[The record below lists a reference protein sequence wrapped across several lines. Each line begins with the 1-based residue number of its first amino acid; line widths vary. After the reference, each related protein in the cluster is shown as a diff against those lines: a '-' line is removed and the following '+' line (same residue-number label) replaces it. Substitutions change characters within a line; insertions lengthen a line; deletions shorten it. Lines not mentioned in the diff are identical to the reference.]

1 MAKKVNKDKKLK
13 ALKDSRNANLF
24 LSVMG
29 AGYGGIKGREFGRDK
44 AIDKQ
49 HKSVKNRIEEL
60 GNKIKRGEEL
70 TEQEAKFMYNP
81 KPVMDKILEIIP
93 KSPRTKKYKTVG
105 TAVGAAALGIPTL
118 IAAGFDQHKINKLK
132 KEIKKEK
139 KEASEKTYSIMS
151 KEFSSKEERIS
162 DEELSKMSR
171 NQILKL
177 LDKRADKVDRDK
189 EEYVRKKTRRGGII
203 GSILSGLGTAAVV
216 GLGSKY
222 AGTSTKES
230 LIRAALSGSAAAGYG
245 YMKGRKVAKDNA
257 EDYAKVA
264 NEFNKE
270 KVTKKYAKDLDK
282 KMRDLGKED
291 DLEAINDE
299 RYKNEKKAK
308 REYDDYLKHNSVLN
322 LGRNSIRV
330 R

>member
-1 MAKKVNKDKKLK
+1 MAKKVN
-13 ALKDSRNANLF
+13 
-24 LSVMG
+24 
-29 AGYGGIKGREFGRDK
+29 
-44 AIDKQ
+44 
-49 HKSVKNRIEEL
+49 
-60 GNKIKRGEEL
+60 
-70 TEQEAKFMYNP
+70 
-81 KPVMDKILEIIP
+81 
-93 KSPRTKKYKTVG
+93 
-105 TAVGAAALGIPTL
+105 
-118 IAAGFDQHKINKLK
+118 
-132 KEIKKEK
+132 KEK

-177 LDKRADKVDRDK
+177 LDKKADKVDKDK
-189 EEYVRKKTRRGGII
+189 EEYIKKKTRKGGRI
-203 GSILSGLGTAAVV
+203 GSLLAGLGTAAAV

-222 AGTSTKES
+222 TGASTKES
-230 LIRAALSGSAAAGYG
+230 LIRAALSGSAAAGFG
-245 YMKGRKVAKDNA
+245 YMKGREAAKKDA
-257 EDYAKVA
+257 EEYAKNA

-282 KMRDLGKED
+282 KMRDLGRED

-308 REYDDYLKHNSVLN
+308 RDYQDYLKHNSVLN

>member
-1 MAKKVNKDKKLK
+1 MAKKVNKEKKLK

-93 KSPRTKKYKTVG
+93 KSPRTRKYKTVG
-105 TAVGAAALGIPTL
+105 TAVGAATLGIPTL

-132 KEIKKEK
+132 KEINKEK

-177 LDKRADKVDRDK
+177 LDKRADKVDKDK
-189 EEYVRKKTRRGGII
+189 EEYVKKKTRRGGII
-203 GSILSGLGTAAVV
+203 GSILSGLGTAAIV

-230 LIRAALSGSAAAGYG
+230 LIRAGLSGTAAAGYG
-245 YMKGRKVAKDNA
+245 YMKGRKVAKDSA
-257 EDYAKVA
+257 EDYARVA

-282 KMRDLGKED
+282 KMRDLGRED

-308 REYDDYLKHNSVLN
+308 RDYQDYLKHNSVLN